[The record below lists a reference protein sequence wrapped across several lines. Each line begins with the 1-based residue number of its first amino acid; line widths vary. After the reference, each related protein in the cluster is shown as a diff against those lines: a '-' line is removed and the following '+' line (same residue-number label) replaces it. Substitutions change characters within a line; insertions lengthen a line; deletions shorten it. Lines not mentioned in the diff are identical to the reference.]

1 MSEIHNQR
9 EMEQLQS
16 EIARL
21 EHEKRSAALDWM
33 TAARQ
38 YEDEIER
45 LRAAL
50 DILQTAMTAKKPI
63 PMPFKKAINEA
74 RAALGGDNG

>member
-9 EMEQLQS
+9 EIEQLQS

-33 TAARQ
+33 AAAGQ
-38 YEDEIER
+38 YEDEIAR
-45 LRAAL
+45 LRSAVEE
-50 DILQTAMTAKKPI
+50 IYKSSHQVHI
-63 PMPFKKAINEA
+63 IEIA
-74 RAALGGDNG
+74 RAALEGK